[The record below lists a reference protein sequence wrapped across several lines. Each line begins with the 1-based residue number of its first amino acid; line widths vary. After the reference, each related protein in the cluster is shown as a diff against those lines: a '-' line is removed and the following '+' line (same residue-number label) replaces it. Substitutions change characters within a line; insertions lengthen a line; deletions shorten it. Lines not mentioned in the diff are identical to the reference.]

1 MHVEE
6 IQTNSRLYTAAC
18 PAGAFTSGV
27 NAVGSE
33 MIEGPQ
39 NKVSQFPQ
47 PHFDS

>member
-6 IQTNSRLYTAAC
+6 IQTDSRLYTAAC
-18 PAGAFTSGV
+18 PAGAFTSSV